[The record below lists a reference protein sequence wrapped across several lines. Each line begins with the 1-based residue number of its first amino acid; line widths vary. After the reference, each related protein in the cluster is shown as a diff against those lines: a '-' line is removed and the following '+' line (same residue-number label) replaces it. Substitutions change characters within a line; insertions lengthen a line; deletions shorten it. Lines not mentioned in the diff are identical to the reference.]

1 MSVIGGLFRAVGA
14 LLSGVVGLLTGVLG
28 GVGRLVRRIV

>member
-1 MSVIGGLFRAVGA
+1 MSVIGGLLRAVGA
-14 LLSGVVGLLTGVLG
+14 LVSGLVGLLTGVLG